1 VVEDGM
7 SFGPWAIGKKTL
19 WALRFVFAVSLIPFF
34 SSLTAQPS
42 KERRQVPS
50 TGSKLT
56 LRVYNYTGLDSASLA
71 SSERVANAIFQS
83 VGIEPVWVD
92 CPTSKLN
99 AVAYQACDS
108 PMGPADFVLRILP
121 RHMAAKLHHSY
132 DSLGFAQ
139 TCPDSEPACELN
151 IFYHR
156 IDELAAQGYRA
167 DRILGYV
174 MAHEIAHIL
183 IGPAHS
189 EEGIMRAGW
198 TPRDLQH
205 ISLGLSLDFSGE
217 QSRKLRL
224 AVLRRAATT
233 AQEELIQANLISH

>member
-1 VVEDGM
+1 
-7 SFGPWAIGKKTL
+7 
-19 WALRFVFAVSLIPFF
+19 
-34 SSLTAQPS
+34 
-42 KERRQVPS
+42 
-50 TGSKLT
+50 
-56 LRVYNYTGLDSASLA
+56 
-71 SSERVANAIFQS
+71 
-83 VGIEPVWVD
+83 
-92 CPTSKLN
+92 
-99 AVAYQACDS
+99 
-108 PMGPADFVLRILP
+108 
-121 RHMAAKLHHSY
+121 
-132 DSLGFAQ
+132 
-139 TCPDSEPACELN
+139 LN